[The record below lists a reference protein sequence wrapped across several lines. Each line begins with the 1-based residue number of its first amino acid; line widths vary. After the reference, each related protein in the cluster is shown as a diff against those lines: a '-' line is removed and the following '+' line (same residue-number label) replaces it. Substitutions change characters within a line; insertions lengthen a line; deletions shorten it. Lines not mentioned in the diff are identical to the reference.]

1 MTLDLVWMIGMGS
14 LILMM
19 ILSLVVLVKPE
30 IIEKLK

>member
-1 MTLDLVWMIGMGS
+1 MTLDLVWMIGLGA

-30 IIEKLK
+30 ILEKLK

>member
-1 MTLDLVWMIGMGS
+1 MTLDLVWMIGMGA

-19 ILSLVVLVKPE
+19 ILSLVVLIKPE